1 MATLTTNKNFL
12 SPVGFQLKI
21 NSNEYANL
29 EYFCVGI
36 NLPGLSIASVDI
48 PYKGANAGFTGDR
61 IIFDDLSI
69 RCNITEDME
78 NYIETFQWIHNIA
91 QNNNPESFKED
102 ATLLILN
109 SHNNVTKEIKF
120 NGIYPINMAAV
131 EFDSQ
136 AESVEFV
143 QMDIT
148 FGYTNFEIT

>member
-1 MATLTTNKNFL
+1 MKLT
-12 SPVGFQLKI
+12 PD
-21 NSNEYANL
+21 NSL
-29 EYFCVGI
+29 YF
-36 NLPGLSIASVDI
+36 
-48 PYKGANAGFTGDR
+48 
-61 IIFDDLSI
+61 
-69 RCNITEDME
+69 NITHID
-78 NYIETFQWIHNIA
+78 
-91 QNNNPESFKED
+91 NPNHD
-102 ATLLILN
+102 ASLN

>member
-1 MATLTTNKNFL
+1 
-12 SPVGFQLKI
+12 
-21 NSNEYANL
+21 
-29 EYFCVGI
+29 
-36 NLPGLSIASVDI
+36 
-48 PYKGANAGFTGDR
+48 
-61 IIFDDLSI
+61 
-69 RCNITEDME
+69 ME